1 MFFIWVYK
9 FYSWNFCLCYQNNLF
24 FFQHLEEHP
33 ADWPDMKEVLPLVG
47 IQDSSLD
54 YKKAV
59 ADWLK
64 AREESS

>member
-1 MFFIWVYK
+1 
-9 FYSWNFCLCYQNNLF
+9 
-24 FFQHLEEHP
+24 
-33 ADWPDMKEVLPLVG
+33 MKEVFPLVG

-59 ADWLK
+59 ADWLR

>member
-1 MFFIWVYK
+1 LV
-9 FYSWNFCLCYQNNLF
+9 